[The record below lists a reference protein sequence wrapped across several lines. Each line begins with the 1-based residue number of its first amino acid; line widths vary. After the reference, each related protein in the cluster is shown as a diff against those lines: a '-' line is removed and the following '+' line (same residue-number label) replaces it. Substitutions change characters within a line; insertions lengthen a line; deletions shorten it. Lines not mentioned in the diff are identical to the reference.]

1 MINKLIKLVSIFKR
15 RAKYRKVSFS
25 FNAVDL
31 IVDYIFKDQIQG
43 IYMDIGSQHPI
54 SNNNTYL
61 LYKKGSRGI
70 NVDLNQTSIDM
81 FNIVRKKDSNRCA
94 LISDV
99 RGVKKTVYFEHN
111 FSAVNS
117 LTYRKGLE
125 IKREMKTEI
134 FNDIVEGK
142 IDFLNIDLEGQDY
155 KVLKTIN
162 FTKHKPKLVCIE
174 ILEKSDDK
182 DNIFNFMK

>member
-1 MINKLIKLVSIFKR
+1 M
-15 RAKYRKVSFS
+15 
-25 FNAVDL
+25 
-31 IVDYIFKDQIQG
+31 
-43 IYMDIGSQHPI
+43 
-54 SNNNTYL
+54 
-61 LYKKGSRGI
+61 
-70 NVDLNQTSIDM
+70 DLNQTSIDM

-182 DNIFNFMK
+182 DNIFNFMKERSYQFIKKCNVSYFFEKNENN